1 MIQTDPVSVLQKYFG
16 YNNFR
21 DNQLE
26 IINAIISGLNVL
38 AVMPTGAG
46 KSLCY
51 QIPALVSEKYSI
63 VVSPLIAL
71 MKNQIDELKNFN
83 IGAESIHSNTDI
95 NLYYSI
101 KERIETSK
109 IKLLYVSPE
118 RLTNFYFIDLV
129 RELKPEYLFVDEAH
143 CISQW
148 GHNFRPS
155 YRKINNFCKALGIKK
170 ISAFTATAIPE
181 VIADIKTQLGFT
193 EPKIFINGFER
204 NNLSINVEMTND
216 KKSKLLKILQLE
228 GPTSSTIIYS
238 STRKTCEEVSAFLNL
253 NKIPT
258 AFYHAGMPQ
267 QRRETVQQDF
277 LSNKIKVISA
287 TNAFGM
293 GINKSDVRKV
303 IHFNAPAT
311 IESYYQE
318 IGRAGRDGKN
328 AAVYMLYES
337 YDIKIQ
343 ERLLRSTFPAED
355 EIKTIYNMLNNKAK
369 IALGSKSEKSI
380 KITSDFLDIL
390 KSKKISEQ
398 KFYAALDYFEQLNI
412 LSRENNPYLKYYAK
426 INCSKDKFSSFIKDI
441 IIEVRDY
448 LIYLAKYYH
457 TSIFD
462 NMTEINIENMASFF
476 ETTINKAKMNLEKL
490 NSFGLINYE
499 SPQSMIQFRFNIP
512 RFDPEK
518 YDIFQ
523 RHENKH
529 LINSINKLKKMQE
542 FVETKDCRFRFI
554 LEYFGQESKDYRCGK
569 CDNCTNRNNNQDDVE
584 YVSEIIIESLKALNQ
599 SIDKGDLISALI
611 GEDERIDLWNIKN
624 FSALKFYK
632 KAQLE
637 EVIEMLKVRGLVAE
651 RKSQLKLKSIIVK
664 EEKEKFDERMILF
677 NKLKEIRHLA
687 ASKFFQPEQLICS
700 DEILLQITNLLP
712 KTYSE
717 LLSINGFS
725 QRMYNKIGEEFLK
738 AVKGFADNLAS
749 KIHLPKEL
757 EKTFDLVNKNYSL
770 KEISEILKISE
781 SIISIQ
787 IETILQFY
795 PNLKISSLIPQSHLD
810 MIKKAINDGYTNLK
824 SIKEFL
830 GERITYAEIRIVKAK
845 LKAN

>member
-1 MIQTDPVSVLQKYFG
+1 MIQTDPISVLQKYFG

-26 IINAIISGLNVL
+26 IINAIISGSNVL
-38 AVMPTGAG
+38 AVMPTGSG

-101 KERIETSK
+101 KKRIESNK

-155 YRKINNFCKALGIKK
+155 YRKINDFCKALGIKK

-193 EPKIFINGFER
+193 EAKTFINGFER
-204 NNLSINVEMTND
+204 KNLSINIEVTND

-228 GPTSSTIIYS
+228 GATSSTIIYS
-238 STRKTCEEVSAFLNL
+238 STRKICEEVSAFLNL

-303 IHFNAPAT
+303 IHFNMPAT

-328 AAVYMLYES
+328 AAAYMF
-337 YDIKIQ
+337 YDSNDLKIQ

-355 EIKTIYNMLNNKAK
+355 EIKTIYNMLNNTAK
-369 IALGSKSEKSI
+369 IALGSKSEKFI

-398 KFYAALDYFEQLNI
+398 KLYAALDYFEQLNI

-499 SPQSMIQFRFNIP
+499 SPQSAIQLRFNIP

-523 RHENKH
+523 PHENKH

-542 FVETKDCRFRFI
+542 FVETRDCRFRFI
-554 LEYFGQESKDYRCGK
+554 LEYFGQESIDYRCGK
-569 CDNCTNRNNNQDDVE
+569 CDACTNRNNNQDDVE

-599 SIDKGDLISALI
+599 SIDKADLISALT

-632 KAQLE
+632 KTQLE
-637 EVIEMLKVRGLVAE
+637 EVIEILKVRGLVAE

-700 DEILLQITNLLP
+700 DEILLQITNSLP

-738 AVKGFADNLAS
+738 AVKGFADNLAG

-810 MIKKAINDGYTNLK
+810 MIKKAINDGYKSLK

-830 GERITYAEIRIVKAK
+830 GERIPYAEIRIVKAK